1 MQTVLRIF
9 VVGLFIVAAVVLALL
24 RRLECPADLEERGG
38 RRGNYA
44 WRGLLK
50 YGSIKLQI
58 VLDVS
63 QMDRRSFR
71 VALVRR
77 RRDAVSPAG
86 DDEP

>member
-1 MQTVLRIF
+1 MQTFLRIF
-9 VVGLFIVAAVVLALL
+9 VAGLFIAAAIVLALL
-24 RRLECPADLEERGG
+24 RRLESAADLEESRD

-58 VLDVS
+58 VMEVS

-86 DDEP
+86 IDEP